1 LLAGGVAGEPDESP
15 CQVTKALDKQVKADL
30 KMAEDD
36 SVIDT
41 VILSGAAET
50 EHHEIAVHESLI
62 AQADELGKSEITQL
76 PRQNLEIEQHTLGE
90 VKQQQRKLAST
101 TAA

>member
-1 LLAGGVAGEPDESP
+1 
-15 CQVTKALDKQVKADL
+15 VTKALDKQVKADL

-41 VILSGAAET
+41 VILSGVAET
-50 EHHEIAVHESLI
+50 EHHEIAVYESLI

-90 VKQQQRKLAST
+90 VKEQQRKLAST